1 MPSLALLLLL
11 FLPMP
16 KELRPQDIVKP
27 RDKHR
32 EERRLVSLSSH
43 RSGKAA
49 MAART
54 NRAKYDAQ
62 LLKNGG

>member
-1 MPSLALLLLL
+1 MPSLLLLLSL

-32 EERRLVSLSSH
+32 EEDLFLCRRAV
-43 RSGKAA
+43 
-49 MAART
+49 
-54 NRAKYDAQ
+54 Q
-62 LLKNGG
+62 WEGGNDGGENQPCEI